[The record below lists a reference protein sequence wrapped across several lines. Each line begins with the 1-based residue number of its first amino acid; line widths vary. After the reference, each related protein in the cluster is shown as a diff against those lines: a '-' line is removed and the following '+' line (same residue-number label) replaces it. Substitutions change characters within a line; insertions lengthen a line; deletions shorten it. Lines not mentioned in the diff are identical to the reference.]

1 MEHHTIVTLSIIL
14 AYAVGV
20 MIIGFIAYYYT
31 HSLSD
36 YVLGGRR
43 LAAPVVALGA
53 CASDMSSWLTIALP
67 GLAYVTGVKALWL
80 PLGLWLGSYYNWR
93 FIAMRLR
100 VYTEILDDA
109 LTIPD
114 YLVRRFVDGKGVL
127 RSLTAVIIVVF
138 FTFYASSGFVAASIL
153 LQSVFH
159 NSYST
164 GLYII
169 TAVFIVYTCFGG
181 FLGISYV
188 DFIQG
193 VLVFLFLLALPCFAL
208 YSLGGWHGSVHAIES
223 HRPLALQL
231 FHDWK
236 FISVISLLAWGL
248 GYMGQPHIL
257 VRFMAI
263 RRPSRIVLA
272 RWIALSWMLV
282 AMVGSVAAGILGN
295 GFSHAEHFNVQ
306 LILVAL
312 TKILSSS
319 EGIVGLVVAIML
331 SVGMSA
337 IAAQLLV
344 ASSAVIEDLY
354 RVYWRRK
361 AQKTELLWTSRLAVT
376 LIALVAMYLAHD
388 PNSSVLALVAY
399 AWSGLGAS
407 FGPIVLFSLR
417 WKRTTRAGAVAGLFV
432 GAITVIV
439 WSVLKHAYGGFF
451 DLYELIPG
459 FILSSLAIWLVSL
472 YTQPPEP
479 EVQEAFDK
487 MLAALP

>member
-1 MEHHTIVTLSIIL
+1 MAHHTVITLVILL

-20 MIIGFIAYYYT
+20 MIIGFIAYYLT

-67 GLAYVTGVKALWL
+67 GLAYVIGVKALWL
-80 PLGLWLGSYYNWR
+80 PLGLLLGAYYNWR
-93 FIAMRLR
+93 FVAMRLR
-100 VYTEILDDA
+100 IYTEVLNDA

-114 YLVRRFVDGKGVL
+114 YLVRRFMDGKGVL
-127 RSLTAVIIVVF
+127 RALTAIIIVVF
-138 FTFYASSGFVAASIL
+138 FTFYASAGFVAASIL
-153 LQSVFH
+153 LQSIFH

-169 TAVFIVYTCFGG
+169 TAVFVVYTCFGG

-193 VLVFLFLLALPCFAL
+193 VLVFLFLLLLPCFAIMTL
-208 YSLGGWHGSVHAIES
+208 HGWHGSIDAIQH

-236 FISVISLLAWGL
+236 FISVVSLLAWGL

-263 RRPSRIVLA
+263 EKPSGIVLA
-272 RWIALSWMLV
+272 RWIAIIWMFV
-282 AMVGSVAAGILGN
+282 AMVGSMSAGILGN
-295 GFSHAEHFNVQ
+295 AFAYKGHFNVQ
-306 LILVAL
+306 LILVEL
-312 TKILSSS
+312 TKFISNSDY
-319 EGIVGLVVAIML
+319 IVAIVVSIML

-344 ASSAVIEDLY
+344 ASSAIVEDLY
-354 RVYWRRK
+354 RVYWRRQ
-361 AQKTELLWTSRLAVT
+361 AQKKELLWTSRFAVA
-376 LIALVAMYLAHD
+376 LIAVAAMLLAHD
-388 PNSSVLALVAY
+388 PKSSVLALVAY
-399 AWSGLGAS
+399 AWSGLGAA
-407 FGPIVLFSLR
+407 FGPVVLFSLR
-417 WKRTTRAGAVAGLFV
+417 WKRMTRAGAIAGLFT
-432 GAITVIV
+432 GAVTVIV
-439 WSVLKHAYGGFF
+439 WSVLNHTVGGFF
-451 DLYELIPG
+451 KLYELVPG
-459 FILSSLAIWLVSL
+459 FLFGSLAIWITSL
-472 YTQPPEP
+472 CTQPPEP
-479 EVQEAFDK
+479 EMQQAFER
-487 MLAALP
+487 MEAALP